1 MQSKVDQLLN
11 LARRGPVRARDLDA
25 AGIPRT
31 YLLRLCKRGLL
42 ERIDRGLYGLVGAE
56 VTELHSI
63 AVVAK
68 RVPHATICL
77 ISALQIH
84 GLTPEAPHAVW
95 LMIDRHAHMPRWQR
109 PSRRSS
115 LSGSQLEVVRASG
128 RARDHDVQRRL
139 IEGVEVRLTGPAKTV
154 ADCFRYRSRV
164 GLDVALEAL
173 RDFLRRSRG
182 RTLRGTVPRVAE
194 GMAHDSAWSGSRMDD
209 QGDPQVTDID
219 ALIRAARADRVYT
232 LMRPYLEALALGAV

>member
-1 MQSKVDQLLN
+1 MKSKVDQLLN
-11 LARRGPVRARDLDA
+11 LARQGPVRARDLDA

-63 AVVAK
+63 AVVAQ
-68 RVPHATICL
+68 RGPHATICL

-84 GLTPEAPHAVW
+84 GLTAEAPHAVW
-95 LMIDRHAHMPRWQR
+95 LRSDRHAHMPR
-109 PSRRSS
+109 
-115 LSGSQLEVVRASG
+115 LAHLQLDVVRASG

-164 GLDVALEAL
+164 GHDVALEAL
-173 RDFLRRSRG
+173 RDFLSRSRG
-182 RTLRGTVPRVAE
+182 RAARTAATEIAE
-194 GMAHDSAWSGSRMDD
+194 GLRPDTAYGVSRETDERHR
-209 QGDPQVTDID
+209 QGYGMD
-219 ALIRAARADRVYT
+219 ALIEAARADRVYP
-232 LMRPYLEALALGAV
+232 LMRPYLEALS